1 MGRRRFDRGIV
12 LVRPSA
18 DTPRM
23 IWPVAALAV
32 FLLGFVVV
40 YGSRLQSRLE
50 AGLTASGQSDSGVDT
65 DIL

>member
-1 MGRRRFDRGIV
+1 MRRPRFDRGINPEA
-12 LVRPSA
+12 LGA
-18 DTPRM
+18 DTSRM
-23 IWPVAALAV
+23 IWPVAALA
-32 FLLGFVVV
+32 FLLLGFVVV